1 MQKQTNLENR
11 MIKYTLIILFAFFS
25 LHANAQQKREWEQY
39 LYQISEMND
48 TESDVWESYYD
59 MLCDLEANP
68 ININIATREELEQLP
83 FLTAEEVEDI
93 SEYLYLHGPMKSLG
107 ELAMIEN
114 LDYFK
119 RRLLFYF
126 TYAGEVESRTFPSM
140 KNILKYG
147 KHDVMGTVK
156 VPFYTRKGDK
166 DGYEGYQ
173 YKHSIRYDFSYGDRV
188 RFGVLGA
195 QDAGEPFFAGKNNLG
210 YDFYSFYFVLKKLG
224 KIKTLALGRYRARF
238 GMGLVINNNFSFGK
252 LSALSSLGRGG
263 SNIRAHSSL
272 SSGNYLQGAATTV
285 NIVKG
290 LDVSAFVSYRK
301 FDATLN
307 ADDGTIATILESGY
321 HRTETELDKK
331 NNSSHVLA
339 GGNVDYS
346 AGGFHVGLTG
356 VYVSLDKRLKPKTE
370 AVYRRHYASG
380 KDFYNIGIDYGY
392 TGHRISFHGETA
404 TGGCNAFA
412 TINSLSFSLTDNLD
426 LLALQRF
433 YSFRYY
439 SLFAESFSEG
449 GAVQNESG
457 IYLGAN
463 WRPIP
468 NLSVMAYSDF
478 AYFAWPK
485 YQASDSSRSF
495 DNLVQMIYVPGGWTF
510 SARYRYKMRERDNA
524 EKSALIFKKEHKGRL
539 SAAYDSGVWGG
550 KFQAD
555 IAYTDYKKK
564 SFGWMLSQNV
574 SVRMEKLFYAIM
586 SFGYFDT
593 DDYDSRVYAYERGMR
608 YSFYSPAYYGNGV
621 RAALFAVSDFS
632 DKITVTAKVGVTKY
646 FDRDK
651 IGSGYQEIDGS
662 SATDLELQLRLR
674 L

>member
-25 LHANAQQKREWEQY
+25 LHANGQQKREWEQY

-48 TESDVWESYYD
+48 IESDVWESYYD
-59 MLCDLEANP
+59 MLCDMEANP
-68 ININIATREELEQLP
+68 ININTATREELEQLP

-195 QDAGEPFFAGKNNLG
+195 LDAGEPFFAGKNNLG

-224 KIKTLALGRYRARF
+224 KIKTLALGRYRVRF

-307 ADDGTIATILESGY
+307 SDDGTIATILESGY

-346 AGGFHVGLTG
+346 ASGFHVGLTG

>member
-114 LDYFK
+114 LDYLK

-224 KIKTLALGRYRARF
+224 KIKTLALGRYRVRF

-307 ADDGTIATILESGY
+307 SDDGTIATILESGY

-574 SVRMEKLFYAIM
+574 SVRLEKLFYAIM

-632 DKITVTAKVGVTKY
+632 DNITVTAKVGVTKY

>member
-25 LHANAQQKREWEQY
+25 LHANGQQKREWEQY

-48 TESDVWESYYD
+48 IESDVWESYYD
-59 MLCDLEANP
+59 MLCDMEANP
-68 ININIATREELEQLP
+68 ININTATREELEQLP

-224 KIKTLALGRYRARF
+224 KIKTLALGRYRVRF

-404 TGGCNAFA
+404 TGGCNAIA

-495 DNLVQMIYVPGGWTF
+495 DNLMQMIYVPGGWTF

-539 SAAYDSGVWGG
+539 SAAYESGVWGG

-574 SVRMEKLFYAIM
+574 SVRLEKLFYAIM

-593 DDYDSRVYAYERGMR
+593 DDYDSRVYAYERGLR

>member
-1 MQKQTNLENR
+1 

-68 ININIATREELEQLP
+68 ININTATREELEQLP

-224 KIKTLALGRYRARF
+224 KIKTLALGRYRVRF

-346 AGGFHVGLTG
+346 ASGFHVGLTG

-574 SVRMEKLFYAIM
+574 SVRLEKLFYAIM

-632 DKITVTAKVGVTKY
+632 DNITVTAKVGVTKY

>member
-1 MQKQTNLENR
+1 

-632 DKITVTAKVGVTKY
+632 GKITVTAKVGVTKY